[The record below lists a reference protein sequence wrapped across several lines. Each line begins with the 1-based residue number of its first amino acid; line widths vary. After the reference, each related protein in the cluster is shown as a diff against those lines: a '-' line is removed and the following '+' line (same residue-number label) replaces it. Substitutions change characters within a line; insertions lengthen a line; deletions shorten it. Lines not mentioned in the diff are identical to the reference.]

1 MGFKRPL
8 VRIQSLGP
16 IGVSLWDAPIFFKGV
31 LKVGEGADMGR
42 GRYSVLTG
50 ALELA
55 VLFFPLLSISD
66 LVVTWYPFDTT
77 VHYILA
83 GWLLP
88 AVSGLLCFCVL
99 VSESAKAALKK
110 WALSIPF
117 TVIFWLALA
126 ATDFEVRL
134 TNTLYPGYGSL
145 SAGGGLAL
153 VIFRRRAGSGHP
165 AGGLRK
171 RRGLYAAAE
180 AGLCYPEYP
189 ASNHMYCHFLGG
201 GLP

>member
-1 MGFKRPL
+1 M
-8 VRIQSLGP
+8 
-16 IGVSLWDAPIFFKGV
+16 
-31 LKVGEGADMGR
+31 GEGADMGR

-126 ATDFEVRL
+126 VTDFEVRL

-153 VIFRRRAGSGHP
+153 VMNLGFFGVAQGAAILLAVCVSGEGYTRRQRLRFVIQNILLPTICIAIFAVVVYLEFTMPTWDAIYRAVYS
-165 AGGLRK
+165 
-171 RRGLYAAAE
+171 
-180 AGLCYPEYP
+180 
-189 ASNHMYCHFLGG
+189 
-201 GLP
+201 